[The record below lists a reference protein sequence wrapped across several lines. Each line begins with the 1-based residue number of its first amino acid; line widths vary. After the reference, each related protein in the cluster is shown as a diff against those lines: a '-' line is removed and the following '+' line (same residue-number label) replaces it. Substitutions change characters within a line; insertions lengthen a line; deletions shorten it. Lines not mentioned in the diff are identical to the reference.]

1 MVNKTYYTY
10 TPIHGE
16 YDLISHFQ
24 EGLALVWHSLEES
37 KYGFIDKTGNV
48 AIQIKLSNGFSATTP
63 IRVYPEFNEGLS
75 PIFDGEQCGFMDKTG
90 AIVIPPEYEAVSRF
104 SEGLAAV
111 QKSGKWG
118 FINKNGETVI
128 SFMYEWAQWG
138 FTEGLALVK
147 KDGKS
152 EFINKMGETVISYGL
167 EYDQIDRFSEGLAR
181 VMTGKGEE
189 VRLERLA
196 NESDADYNQRCLTL
210 HEINSKNE
218 RWGFI
223 DKTGKLVIPCV
234 YTDAMSFRNG
244 LAIVSVTPWRSRKC
258 RYIDRTGKTILET
271 DYLTV
276 SYFHYGL
283 AMAQKEN
290 GKRGFIDQLGNV
302 VIPFIYDWA
311 LDFSSGLAAVGVWD
325 ANECRKGYIDKTGH
339 VVVPLE
345 YEIASNIFGGLAVV
359 RKNGE
364 WGILEFESYGEFS
377 G

>member
-1 MVNKTYYTY
+1 MGNKTKYTY

-16 YDLISHFQ
+16 YDLIGHFQ
-24 EGLALVWHSLEES
+24 EGLALVRHSLKES
-37 KYGFIDKTGNV
+37 KHGFIDKTGNV
-48 AIQIKLSNGFSATTP
+48 AIQIKMSNGFSP
-63 IRVYPEFNEGLS
+63 GFNEGLS

-128 SFMYEWAQWG
+128 SFVYEWAQWG

-147 KDGKS
+147 KDSKS

-167 EYDQIDRFSEGLAR
+167 EYDQIDCFSEGLAR

-234 YTDAMSFRNG
+234 YTDAMSFHNG
-244 LAIVSVTPWRSRKC
+244 LAIVSVNYPPWRSRKC

-271 DYLTV
+271 DYFMV
-276 SYFHYGL
+276 SYFQNGL
-283 AMAQKEN
+283 ATARKEN
-290 GKRGFIDQLGNV
+290 GKHGFIDLLGNV

-311 LDFSSGLAAVGVWD
+311 LDFSSGLAAVGVWE
-325 ANECRKGYIDKTGH
+325 ANECRKGYIDKTGR

-345 YEIASNIFGGLAVV
+345 YEIASNIFEGLAVV

-364 WGILEFESYGEFS
+364 WGILEFESYGEFN